1 MKCNAMILLSYPTC
15 SEECYFLW
23 KIPFNQ
29 PTSPCEPFH
38 RSWISAR
45 SSKCSGRD
53 WQYTLELYNL
63 PPLLGN
69 TVSSQR
75 DFVTQS
81 LVKITYKETEP
92 MTQRNIQGQATPG
105 GGEKRWEVLRSGLND
120 TAKRS
125 PPAPARPPPSFIS
138 RRSLQWAPASRSLP
152 LLAAERLASAFQ
164 SRI

>member
-1 MKCNAMILLSYPTC
+1 MQWYYCLIPRAQKSVIS
-15 SEECYFLW
+15 SERSPSINQHPHVNHSIGPEFL
-23 KIPFNQ
+23 PV
-29 PTSPCEPFH
+29 PP
-38 RSWISAR
+38 SAQA
-45 SSKCSGRD
+45 GI
-53 WQYTLELYNL
+53 
-63 PPLLGN
+63 GN
-69 TVSSQR
+69 TPWNYTISHHYLEIQSLHR